1 MLRVDPSA
9 DEPPFAQLRD
19 QITAQV
25 AEGSLSPGDRLPT
38 VRRLAGDL
46 GIAPNT
52 VARAYRELEAAGV
65 LVGRGR
71 AGTYVADAAGAGTG
85 GGAGATV
92 TADRATAHRA
102 AAAYARTVRELGLSP
117 HEALML
123 VRQVLRA

>member
-25 AEGSLSPGDRLPT
+25 AEGTLSPGDRLPT

-71 AGTYVADAAGAGTG
+71 AGTYVADGA
-85 GGAGATV
+85 GAGATV
-92 TADRATAHRA
+92 TPDRASAHRA
-102 AAAYARTVRELGLSP
+102 AATYARTVRELGLPP

-123 VRQVLRA
+123 VRQALRA